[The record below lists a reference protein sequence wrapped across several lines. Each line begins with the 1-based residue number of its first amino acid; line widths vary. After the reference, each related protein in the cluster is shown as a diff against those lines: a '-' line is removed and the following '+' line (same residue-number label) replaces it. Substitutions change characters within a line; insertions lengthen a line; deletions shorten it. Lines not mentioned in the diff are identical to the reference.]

1 MLSKSNTP
9 GRETCRTNPGQK
21 RNRLSLKLS
30 LRNARRQAN
39 DYLVYF
45 VTIVMAAAL
54 IYSFNGLIFSKE
66 LLELSVRMAYLPA
79 MIVFASVV
87 VVCIIGWLVYYTTGF
102 MLTRRSRELGTY
114 MLIGLEPKQVA
125 RLFMTENL
133 IIGGTAFVPGTL
145 LGSLLFQAL
154 RAILLALFGISYH
167 FRLSYSLK
175 AGGLTLVYF
184 VLIYLFAQLKC
195 RKRIRSMKIHDLI
208 YYEKENEEEIIHKS
222 NRRRRTF
229 VLSLLSGIIGT
240 LLLMVGSA
248 IPSFAGA
255 ACIIVFL
262 YGFFISFS
270 SGVPAWFE
278 KRPERK
284 YRRGTLLVFRT
295 LSARLASMGIIMA
308 TVSLLFTAVLI
319 SLGLGML
326 FSRMFHFR
334 AQQCCFDLFVSDTDT
349 SVDFKNTDS
358 FGQRI
363 DCTDANTDITAAGKF
378 QEYADYVHTN
388 LTVAD
393 ELQYSLYLSEDCTLT
408 DYLEANTRY
417 SSFYGADMAMRY
429 SDYAALRAMLG
440 YPQAVME
447 PGQYLVHCMPWLQ
460 KAVEEYP
467 QSEECDTSVIHM
479 KEKLTLGNV
488 YTETFNQYLWGG
500 NGYNFILIL
509 PDDVAEKY
517 ALHSM
522 CYTVMTNEEIK
533 EEQYYDLEDIF
544 YRTGTRHSGIF
555 DGENY
560 GTIDA
565 RSQKKRAEA
574 SEVAMFVFPLY
585 YLALI
590 LTMTTV
596 TILTIHQ
603 LSEMTRYRQQF
614 TLLRKLGMEP
624 QEMVKALR
632 SQFAVYYAMP
642 AIPPLFI
649 TVPFILNFENIV
661 EPEIMTDTNRPF
673 VILAIAL
680 GLFAAIYAVYILS
693 AYTALKRNVLPETW
707 CVPAK
712 QDNLA

>member
-1 MLSKSNTP
+1 MLSKPNTP
-9 GRETCRTNPGQK
+9 DCAIRADNPDRQK
-21 RNRLSLKLS
+21 NSLSLKIS
-30 LRNARRQAN
+30 FRNARRQAK

-54 IYSFNGLIFSKE
+54 IYSFNGLVFSKE

-87 VVCIIGWLVYYTTGF
+87 VVCIIGWLVNYTTGF
-102 MLTRRSRELGTY
+102 MLSRRSRELGTY
-114 MLIGLEPKQVA
+114 MLIGLEPKQVTG
-125 RLFMTENL
+125 LFMKENL
-133 IIGGTAFVPGTL
+133 IIGIAAFVPGTL
-145 LGSLLFQAL
+145 MGSLLFQAL
-154 RAILLALFGISYH
+154 RAILLTLFGISYH
-167 FRLSYSLK
+167 FRLSFSPK

-208 YYEKENEEEIIHKS
+208 YYEKINEDEVIQKS
-222 NRRRRTF
+222 SRRRRIF
-229 VLSLLSGIIGT
+229 VISIVFGIMGT
-240 LLLMVGSA
+240 LLLMVGST

-278 KRPERK
+278 SRPEKK
-284 YRRGTLLVFRT
+284 YRRQTLLVFRT
-295 LSARLASMGIIMA
+295 LSAKLASMGIVMA
-308 TVSLLFTAVLI
+308 TISLLFTAVLI

-334 AQQCCFDLFVSDTDT
+334 AEQCCFDLFVSDTDIG
-349 SVDFKNTDS
+349 VGFAETDS
-358 FGQRI
+358 FEQRI

-378 QEYADYVHTN
+378 REYADYLHTN
-388 LTVAD
+388 LSVAD
-393 ELQYSLYLSEDCTLT
+393 ELQYPLYLSEDGVLT

-417 SSFYGADMAMRY
+417 SSFYAADMVMKY

-447 PGQYLVHCMPWLQ
+447 PGQYLVHCMPWL
-460 KAVEEYP
+460 KNAIEKYSLSAEY
-467 QSEECDTSVIHM
+467 DTSVIYT
-479 KEKLTLGNV
+479 KEKLAQGNV
-488 YTETFNQYLWGG
+488 YTEIFNQYLWGG

-509 PDDVAEKY
+509 PDDVAGKY
-517 ALHSM
+517 AMHSI
-522 CYTVMTNEEIK
+522 CYAVMTDEEIQ
-533 EEQYYDLEDIF
+533 EEQYYDLREIF
-544 YRTGTRHSGIF
+544 YRTGTSHTGIF
-555 DGENY
+555 DVENY
-560 GTIDA
+560 GTIEA

-603 LSEMTRYRQQF
+603 LSEMSRYRQQF
-614 TLLRKLGMEP
+614 TLLRKFGMEP
-624 QEMVKALR
+624 REMVKALR
-632 SQFAVYYAMP
+632 AQFAVYYAMP
-642 AIPPLFI
+642 AVPPLFI

-661 EPEIMTDTNRPF
+661 EPEIMTGTGGALM
-673 VILAIAL
+673 ILAVTL
-680 GLFAAIYAVYILS
+680 GLFAAVYAVYILS
-693 AYTALKRNVLPETW
+693 AYTGLKRNVL
-707 CVPAK
+707 V
-712 QDNLA
+712 

>member
-1 MLSKSNTP
+1 MLSKPNTP

-349 SVDFKNTDS
+349 SVDFENTDS

-363 DCTDANTDITAAGKF
+363 DCTDTNTDITAAGKF
-378 QEYADYVHTN
+378 REYADYVHTN

-500 NGYNFILIL
+500 NGYNFILVL
-509 PDDVAEKY
+509 PDDIAGKY
-517 ALHSM
+517 ALQSM
-522 CYTVMTNEEIK
+522 CYAVMTNEEIE
-533 EEQYYDLEDIF
+533 EEQYYDLRDIF

-624 QEMVKALR
+624 REMVKALR
-632 SQFAVYYAMP
+632 TQFAVYYAMP
-642 AIPPLFI
+642 AVPPLFI

-661 EPEIMTDTNRPF
+661 EPEIMTGTNRPF
-673 VILAIAL
+673 AILAITL